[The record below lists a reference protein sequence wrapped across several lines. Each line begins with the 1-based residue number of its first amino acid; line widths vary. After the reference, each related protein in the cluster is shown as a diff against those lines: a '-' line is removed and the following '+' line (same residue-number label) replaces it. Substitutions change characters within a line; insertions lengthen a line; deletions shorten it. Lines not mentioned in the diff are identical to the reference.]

1 MVATKNGTANQGY
14 IRVEDDM
21 KFTFPLEM
29 KVAYR
34 SNLIDVVQNTAAITH
49 RVAAYASYTFAPN
62 LRLYGEYACLYTE
75 DQDINTA
82 VENYIAPESK
92 YFTQGDY
99 VQPFY
104 AGVEIP
110 TFGILSNLMFEMEY
124 IKDREEKI
132 HFAKD
137 NKMDDLAWTVALV
150 KNIGKSKLQFSVYS
164 EDEVSDV
171 GLAFRLTSTI
181 K

>member
-1 MVATKNGTANQGY
+1 
-14 IRVEDDM
+14 
-21 KFTFPLEM
+21 
-29 KVAYR
+29 
-34 SNLIDVVQNTAAITH
+34 
-49 RVAAYASYTFAPN
+49 
-62 LRLYGEYACLYTE
+62 
-75 DQDINTA
+75 
-82 VENYIAPESK
+82 
-92 YFTQGDY
+92 
-99 VQPFY
+99 
-104 AGVEIP
+104 
-110 TFGILSNLMFEMEY
+110 MFEMEY